1 MEIIP
6 LNFGLRYRPPKLGLE
21 YHIRDQPNAHF
32 VHEIS
37 LSFVTKY
44 SDIDEAT
51 DEVFV
56 RNSEFLNPR
65 VIAHAQV
72 RRLVERLIKALGTI
86 DKERTPVRQS
96 PQVLA
101 TEAPAA
107 AQSSSEK
114 KPASVTDQTPVG
126 H

>member
-1 MEIIP
+1 
-6 LNFGLRYRPPKLGLE
+6 
-21 YHIRDQPNAHF
+21 

-51 DEVFV
+51 DEVFE
-56 RNSEFLNPR
+56 RNAEFLNPR
-65 VIAHAQV
+65 IISHAQV
-72 RRLVERLIKALGTI
+72 RRLVERLIKALGVI

-96 PQVLA
+96 PQQVLA
-101 TEAPAA
+101 SEAPAA

-114 KPASVTDQTPVG
+114 KPSADKTPVS